1 MRHRE
6 DNAKARRAGPARPA
20 LHLTLACCLAAL
32 IAGPAHGTRP
42 QPGGAMATESEPSDA
57 RGWRARV
64 LEAADL
70 AEARLGEL
78 LERAIGARETAPLPS
93 ARHGIS
99 LVSAED
105 LARSKGRVVLL
116 VHGLDEPG
124 SIWDE
129 LIPELHARGHA
140 VARFD
145 YPNDQPARASADL
158 LLGELRQIRAQ
169 GITQIDIVAHSMG
182 GLIALDVLTRI
193 EGESGVAQGS
203 HLSATPARAD
213 AIPSVERLITLGTPF
228 GGSPW
233 ARLRAIAEIRD
244 HVERWLTS
252 ETRDPRSLL
261 DWSKDGKGEAGLDLL
276 PGSPYLA
283 ELLARPMPPET
294 PAMTAIIARLAPED
308 AKLQSPP
315 DLTALTD
322 SWLLR
327 RVIGEGDLEVMV
339 DALRKAALEVG
350 DGVVPESSARALR
363 IEDSVVV
370 RSDHR
375 SMIHRVEVV
384 ERVKRLVNG
393 HSPDATP
400 EDVLPPAIPIILD
413 RLDRRVGGEPVVPE

>member
-1 MRHRE
+1 
-6 DNAKARRAGPARPA
+6 
-20 LHLTLACCLAAL
+20 
-32 IAGPAHGTRP
+32 
-42 QPGGAMATESEPSDA
+42 
-57 RGWRARV
+57 
-64 LEAADL
+64 
-70 AEARLGEL
+70 
-78 LERAIGARETAPLPS
+78 
-93 ARHGIS
+93 
-99 LVSAED
+99 
-105 LARSKGRVVLL
+105 
-116 VHGLDEPG
+116 
-124 SIWDE
+124 
-129 LIPELHARGHA
+129 
-140 VARFD
+140 
-145 YPNDQPARASADL
+145 
-158 LLGELRQIRAQ
+158 
-169 GITQIDIVAHSMG
+169 
-182 GLIALDVLTRI
+182 
-193 EGESGVAQGS
+193 
-203 HLSATPARAD
+203 LSATPARAD